1 MISLVVAMGQNRE
14 IGINNQIP
22 WKLSEDLKNFKKT
35 TMGHHILMGRKT
47 FESIGRPL
55 PGRTNIILSRNKDFK
70 VKDCITVTNLAEAIT
85 FAKSKGETELMV
97 IGGGEIYKEAL
108 GKANKIYLTKVE
120 YSGPADAYFPELN
133 EKDWN
138 VISEAKHLEDSIPWT
153 FKVIERKN
161 INL

>member
-1 MISLVVAMGQNRE
+1 MISLVVAMGLNRE

-70 VKDCITVTNLAEAIT
+70 VKDCITVTTMDEAIN
-85 FAKSKGETELMV
+85 FAKKNGETELMV
-97 IGGGEIYKEAL
+97 IGGAEIYKEAL
-108 GKANKIYLTKVE
+108 PKAERIYLSKIE
-120 YSGPADAYFPELN
+120 FKGEADAYFPEFN
-133 EKDWN
+133 ENNWK
-138 VISEAKHLEDSIPWT
+138 VISETKYSGDTIPWT
-153 FKVIERKN
+153 FKVIER
-161 INL
+161 